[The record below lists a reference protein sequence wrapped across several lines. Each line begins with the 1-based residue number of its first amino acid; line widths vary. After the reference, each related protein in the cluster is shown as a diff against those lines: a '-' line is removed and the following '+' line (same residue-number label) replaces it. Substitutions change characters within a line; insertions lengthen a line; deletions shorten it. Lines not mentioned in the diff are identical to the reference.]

1 MRDSYQLTDPCVTSV
16 DKADMVW
23 GVVGG
28 VLGACVTFFTWLAV
42 TYSYRMDKRMVIRE
56 VLRNLKV
63 ADIASA
69 LHQHQLDEQ
78 SAQATAQQ
86 QAALMRNSPLAAAT
100 LQSRSLQTIPSSPI
114 RGGLSMQ
121 CSSSSSRPMLSPT
134 QSLSAQSF
142 RSDSDVVQN
151 PLLHALG
158 LSCVA
163 APCYKPDNGN
173 MHVDTTLGPTQ
184 AMKNVAK
191 QITVRCLRRWD
202 GFLGIRA
209 SADGLGRGSG
219 IWRDKFDGVHYAV
232 LLLAMNRLNETMSYA
247 VGEPSELQ
255 LKHIRILHP

>member
-1 MRDSYQLTDPCVTSV
+1 
-16 DKADMVW
+16 MVW

-42 TYSYRMDKRMVIRE
+42 TYSYRMDKRMVITE
-56 VLRNLKV
+56 VLKNLKM

-69 LHQHQLDEQ
+69 LDQHQLAEQ

-86 QAALMRNSPLAAAT
+86 QEALVSGAAVAAPT
-100 LQSRSLQTIPSSPI
+100 LPSQSLQTIPSSPT

-134 QSLSAQSF
+134 QSLSVLSF

-151 PLLHALG
+151 PLLRALG
-158 LSCVA
+158 LPYVA
-163 APCYKPDNGN
+163 APFHSPDNDN
-173 MHVDTTLGPTQ
+173 THVDTMLGPTQ
-184 AMKNVAK
+184 EMKNVAR

-209 SADGLGRGSG
+209 SSDGLGRGSG

-232 LLLAMNRLNETMSYA
+232 LLLAMNRLNETLSYA

-255 LKHIRILHP
+255 LKHMPRSMMSRLCDKHAVALCSIVF